1 MDNKIFISPEQLQ
14 EVANIIASKVALN
27 TKEVLTFD
35 EACTY
40 TGLSKSALYKKTM
53 AGDVPHYKPFGKLN
67 YFNRLELDKWL
78 QQNRCSTDAELAD
91 KAQHYCNRKEAT
103 A

>member
-1 MDNKIFISPEQLQ
+1 MATEIINKEQLQ
-14 EVANIIASKVALN
+14 EMANIIACRLAIN

-53 AGDVPHYKPFGKLN
+53 AGDVPHFKPFGKLN
-67 YFNRLELDKWL
+67 FFNRVELDQWL
-78 QQNRCSTDAELAD
+78 QQNRCSTDAELND

>member
-1 MDNKIFISPEQLQ
+1 MTDNFITDEQLQ
-14 EVANIIASKVALN
+14 TMANVIACRLALN
-27 TKEVLTFD
+27 TKEVLTFK

-40 TGLSKSALYKKTM
+40 TGLSESFLYKQTM
-53 AGDVPHYKPFGKLN
+53 LGNIPCYKPTGKLL
-67 YFNRLELDKWL
+67 YFNRVELDQWL

-91 KAQHYCNRKEAT
+91 KAQHYCRRKEAT